1 MCIILREAVDDTATA
16 TAIATATVR
25 SYRFDSRLLL
35 LSLITCCH
43 SICLFLIVSFVDC
56 LLSFFSNF
64 AKSHLP
70 MGFACNAFEMYID
83 SNIGWIVTCV
93 WYNRQSFVFIK
104 MACMSL
110 SLTHA
115 PIYMFISFISSLPL
129 IHLPIFFFCSFRSSV
144 RYYFANKNR

>member
-1 MCIILREAVDDTATA
+1 MCIILHEAVDATATA
-16 TAIATATVR
+16 TVTATVR
-25 SYRFDSRLLL
+25 SGRFDSRLLL

-43 SICLFLIVSFVDC
+43 SICLFLIVSFLDY

-93 WYNRQSFVFIK
+93 WYNRKSFVFIK
-104 MACMSL
+104 MACVSL

-115 PIYMFISFISSLPL
+115 PIYMFISFISGIAFDTLTN
-129 IHLPIFFFCSFRSSV
+129 FFFRSFV
-144 RYYFANKNR
+144 GTLLFC